1 MWNKYCVMMQTPCQD
16 GKTNKSELL
25 CCQWDSINEECLLT
39 AQALLSVNYHRR
51 VLAKMDMIEELQQEM
66 LEEHESMAAE
76 LEAGLP
82 KAEEFGRSMI
92 TKRKDSE
99 AHKT

>member
-1 MWNKYCVMMQTPCQD
+1 
-16 GKTNKSELL
+16 
-25 CCQWDSINEECLLT
+25 
-39 AQALLSVNYHRR
+39 
-51 VLAKMDMIEELQQEM
+51 MDMIEELQQEM